1 MDTTV
6 GKGEMAAKSSSYD
19 KERRSS
25 KGRVS
30 LGSHPTTSRSYD
42 PNSSPEF
49 AGSRE
54 LCVSSVPYG
63 PDWTSQ
69 FSTQDRGARVSV
81 SLLPMWAGRGRDP
94 LSCSSPLSS
103 RGG

>member
-1 MDTTV
+1 MV
-6 GKGEMAAKSSSYD
+6 GEGERAAKSSSYD

-42 PNSSPEF
+42 PTSPSES

-81 SLLPMWAGRGRDP
+81 SLLPMWAGRGGNPIPRA
-94 LSCSSPLSS
+94 LPLSS